1 MLDSVGVSEHCHLF
15 RNQGAKISTRPLKL
29 SLNIAQ
35 MYNLVTANHHKAS
48 SRNAST
54 ASTYYVVVFCS
65 LKGWEAGGDQG
76 ARCTQE
82 LRASQSLA
90 LEPATKNAL
99 KRTNQRSCNES
110 DGSRFGVQF
119 FPNRADFDVFCKSFQ
134 AQHPTS
140 HFRCVGVKDSNVSMC
155 RSWRAIF
162 SASDFSLPSATAVQ
176 SKYMVFVAND
186 GFFSFLN
193 DISSPKDYLG
203 TSKQIKWQ
211 PHLSQS
217 YRLNSWTSHCQDT
230 TSCWIFQSVM
240 VKRKTLNPQNRK
252 EKR

>member
-1 MLDSVGVSEHCHLF
+1 MVRSWWRSRSPLYSRITCFSESCAGAC
-15 RNQGAKISTRPLKL
+15 NQ
-29 SLNIAQ
+29 
-35 MYNLVTANHHKAS
+35 
-48 SRNAST
+48 NAS
-54 ASTYYVVVFCS
+54 
-65 LKGWEAGGDQG
+65 
-76 ARCTQE
+76 
-82 LRASQSLA
+82 
-90 LEPATKNAL
+90 
-99 KRTNQRSCNES
+99 KRTNQRACNES

-119 FPNRADFDVFCKSFQ
+119 FPNRADFDVLCKSFQ
-134 AQHPTS
+134 APHPTS

-252 EKR
+252 EKISTRMYVGCRFLNTI